1 MITRSI
7 SDLEVTVIRVGLLIM
22 FFSPQLHRIPRR
34 RFPYSDSLLLGL
46 CNISELKSPTS
57 ITFFLFSQILEIRSL
72 KESKK
77 EESSGGL

>member
-7 SDLEVTVIRVGLLIM
+7 SDLQLAVIRVGLLIM
-22 FFSPQLHRIPRR
+22 FFTPQLHRIPRR

-46 CNISELKSPTS
+46 CNISEFKSPTR
-57 ITFFLFSQILEIRSL
+57 IIFFLFSQRLAIRSL

-77 EESSGGL
+77 